1 MLERGREK
9 KQSGLFWFHM
19 RPSVAAAE
27 ICRGVHGY
35 PSTPQLF
42 NQL

>member
-1 MLERGREK
+1 MPERRK
-9 KQSGLFWFHM
+9 KKRAASSGFICGLL
-19 RPSVAAAE
+19 VAAAE